1 MSENG
6 RTATEAEADDASL
19 IARSRHEPEVFAEVF
34 RRYAPQIKRYVTR
47 RLGPDAA
54 EDVVADTFLLA
65 FRQRDR
71 YDLSQPN
78 ARPWLYGIATNRIGR
93 HRRGEV
99 RLLRALARTGT
110 DPVTESFTDRSDER
124 VSATAVR
131 RRLADALAKLPASH
145 RDALLLVAWGGFGYA
160 DAAQALGVP
169 IGTVRSRLSRARTKL
184 REELGGADPT
194 SFGEEALHG

>member
-1 MSENG
+1 MSESG
-6 RTATEAEADDASL
+6 RTATEADDASV
-19 IARSRHEPEVFAEVF
+19 IERSRHEPEVFAEVF
-34 RRYAPQIKRYVTR
+34 RKYAPQIKRYVIR

-99 RLLRALARTGT
+99 RMLRALARTGV

-124 VSATAVR
+124 VSAGAVS
-131 RRLADALAKLPASH
+131 RRLADALASLPASH
-145 RDALLLVAWGGFGYA
+145 RDALLLVAWGGLGYA

-169 IGTVRSRLSRARTKL
+169 IGTVRSRLNRARTRL
-184 REELGGADPT
+184 RKELGGIDPT
-194 SFGEEALHG
+194 SISEEDLHG